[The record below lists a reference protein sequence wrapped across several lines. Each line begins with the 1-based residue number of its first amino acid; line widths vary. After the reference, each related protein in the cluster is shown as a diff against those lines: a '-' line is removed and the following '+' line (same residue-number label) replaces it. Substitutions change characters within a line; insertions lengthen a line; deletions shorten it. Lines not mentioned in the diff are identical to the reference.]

1 MKTNRHFGVAAI
13 AAFTLLGCKETTSSE
28 FIRTG
33 GIAALI
39 SATAESGDSSKVHVE
54 LRVGGAQ
61 SNTYVILQGGDDL
74 TAKVGTET
82 KDLQAVDEGVYEGTF
97 ANGGKVDITVSLDRD
112 EDEDAPDSIATLPAS
127 FTIAQPQPEDV
138 LSRADDGLFIAW
150 TPVENAEGTINLS
163 GVCIAN
169 ASYSVSGTAGMLVV
183 NKGELKSF
191 DEMKPESCT
200 VDIDISFQ
208 RQGAA
213 DPAFDEESYFRTF
226 QKRKAYFTSDP

>member
-1 MKTNRHFGVAAI
+1 MKTNRHFGAAAI
-13 AAFTLLGCKETTSSE
+13 AAVALLGCKETTSSE

-33 GIAALI
+33 GIAALM

-61 SNTYVILQGGDDL
+61 SNTYVILQGGDQL

-82 KDLQAVDEGVYEGTF
+82 KDLQSVSEGVYEGTF
-97 ANGGKVDITVSLDRD
+97 ATGGQADITVSLDRA
-112 EDEDAPDSIATLPAS
+112 EDEDAPGSKATLPAS

-150 TPVENAEGTINLS
+150 TPVENVEGTVELS
-163 GVCIAN
+163 GPCITT
-169 ASYSVSGTAGMLVV
+169 ASYDVSGTAGMLVV
-183 NKGELKSF
+183 NKGELKSL

-200 VDIDISFQ
+200 VDIQISF
-208 RQGAA
+208 RREGDA
-213 DPAFDEESYFRTF
+213 DPAFDDESYFYTY
-226 QKRKAYFTSDP
+226 QKRKASFQSDP